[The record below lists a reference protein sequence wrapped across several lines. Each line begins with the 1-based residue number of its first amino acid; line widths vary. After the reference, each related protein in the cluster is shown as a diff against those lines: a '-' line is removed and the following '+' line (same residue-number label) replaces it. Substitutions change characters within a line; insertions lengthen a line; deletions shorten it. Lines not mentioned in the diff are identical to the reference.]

1 MGKSQA
7 KDKPGIEMFDILLW
21 LYLVNAVLLI
31 NHEID
36 SAYWKE
42 WELFKL
48 PGGIT
53 GFLIIHFPLLFLVLY
68 GLIEVYKQS
77 HTGLILS
84 LVLSGA
90 GIFAFCIHMFFIK
103 KGREEFKIAI
113 SVFILVS
120 TLMVSI
126 AQGVVTILL
135 ILFLP

>member
-1 MGKSQA
+1 
-7 KDKPGIEMFDILLW
+7 MFDTLLW

-53 GFLIIHFPLLFLVLY
+53 GFLIIHFPLLFLLLY
-68 GLIEVYKQS
+68 GLLEVYKQS
-77 HTGLILS
+77 NTGLIYS
-84 LVLSGA
+84 LVLSSI

-103 KGREEFKIAI
+103 IGKDQFKTPI
-113 SVFILVS
+113 SIFILAA
-120 TLMVSI
+120 TLVVSI
-126 AQGVVTILL
+126 AQGILTIIL
-135 ILFLP
+135 IVQ